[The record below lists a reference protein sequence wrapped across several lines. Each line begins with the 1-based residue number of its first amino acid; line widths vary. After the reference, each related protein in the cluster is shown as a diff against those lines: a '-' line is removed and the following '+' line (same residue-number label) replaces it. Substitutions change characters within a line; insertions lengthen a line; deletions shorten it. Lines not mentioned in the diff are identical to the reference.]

1 MWKKK
6 VTPSS
11 IWTSKC
17 VCWKEGEVPFAHP
30 CLLSASFRRT
40 LHYWE
45 TDLWSAEP
53 TFQLEVCKDTLCH
66 TKGLT
71 PKKKPAAGLE
81 GWFYYL
87 IMEVLHTK
95 EASTIEDTNGFTKST
110 LKTTRESLRPDPGGP
125 ACFEST
131 VQSNLPTS
139 RSLIPSAS
147 SPFPWKVTHPQV
159 TGSKMRTS
167 LWGHFSDH

>member
-1 MWKKK
+1 MWLKPRRANILASLTWTYPTQGMWKKK

-11 IWTSKC
+11 VWTSKC

-45 TDLWSAEP
+45 PDLWSAEP
-53 TFQLEVCKDTLCH
+53 TFQLEEVCKDTLGH

-87 IMEVLHTK
+87 IMKVLHTK
-95 EASTIEDTNGFTKST
+95 EASTVEDTNGFTKST
-110 LKTTRESLRPDPGGP
+110 LKTARKPPAWPWGTRMLW
-125 ACFEST
+125 
-131 VQSNLPTS
+131 VY
-139 RSLIPSAS
+139 
-147 SPFPWKVTHPQV
+147 SPE
-159 TGSKMRTS
+159 
-167 LWGHFSDH
+167 